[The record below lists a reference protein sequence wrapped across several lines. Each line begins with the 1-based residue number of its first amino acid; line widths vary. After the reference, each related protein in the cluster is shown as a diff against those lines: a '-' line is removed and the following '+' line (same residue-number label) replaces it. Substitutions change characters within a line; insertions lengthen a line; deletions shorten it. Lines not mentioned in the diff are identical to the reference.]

1 MAQKIKIGDYELS
14 KMHESQ
20 NEHYEI
26 KDGKMFCDDKFVA
39 SCEGCYAI
47 TYKHGVLVIA
57 NENVNEKC
65 DDGSTSYTFFNNRGK
80 SIFYM
85 QNYDVIS
92 VNQNKI
98 IHEVNTDIRVNLFE
112 EMLIAEVFDG
122 QHYAVKA
129 IDYTTGK
136 GFCADSVEDACANA
150 MLFKQEQEEKG
161 LQI

>member
-1 MAQKIKIGDYELS
+1 MANKIKIGDYEFT

-20 NEHYEI
+20 NEHYVI

-39 SCEGCYAI
+39 CCEGCYAI

-57 NENVNEKC
+57 NENVNKKC
-65 DDGSTSYTFFNNRGK
+65 DDGSTSYTFYNNSGK

-92 VNQNKI
+92 TNPSTI
-98 IHEVNTDIRVNLFE
+98 IHEVNTDIRVRLFE
-112 EMLIAEVFDG
+112 ELMVVEVFDG
-122 QHYAVKA
+122 QHYAVKS

-150 MLFKQEQEEKG
+150 MLFKQEQEEKD